1 MFRAIKL
8 YFTDRNYYYQR
19 KRYVRLQREY
29 RKKLKKLTK
38 EFCPWS
44 GYYMHEMIKTMLEF
58 YEKTYSAGDC
68 CWSEECRVRQRAKSL
83 KEVLDYA
90 GKLELIDEAELA
102 DLVREAEVFSD
113 FKPFCDK
120 IAKSFYGTETEKLSA
135 DILGYTAYEFLE
147 KKYTSLMYGLIGE
160 HIWDWND

>member
-1 MFRAIKL
+1 MFNAIKL
-8 YFTDRNYYYQR
+8 YFTNRPYYYQR
-19 KRYVRLQREY
+19 KRYMKLQKEY

-44 GYYMHEMIKTMLEF
+44 GYYMHEMITTMLEF

-90 GKLELIDEAELA
+90 AKLEAIEIAELPELMHEAEA
-102 DLVREAEVFSD
+102 FPD
-113 FKPFCDK
+113 FKIFCDK
-120 IAKSFYGTETEKLSA
+120 RAKSFYGTEADKLSK

-147 KKYTSLMYGLIGE
+147 KKYTTTMYTLIGE
-160 HIWDWND
+160 YIWEWCD